1 MAFTPCSSL
10 AGNIASDCTKPRI
23 KGYESIGL
31 IFRKKD
37 VKSSIRDATNSRI
50 IKNLTFPAA
59 GTPPV
64 PTKCVGIIYN
74 PRQSPAHFNGTKT
87 EFQLESNQF
96 KKTVQFYYEGIGGQN
111 SYNVVEPLKNLN
123 DYVIILE
130 RKDKRGDGSYQVFGW
145 ESGLTATAQVYDEE
159 TGYWL
164 ITMECEEPHSEL
176 TLFDTDYAT
185 TKTLFEGL
193 KAHCYD

>member
-37 VKSSIRDATNSRI
+37 VQTSVIDATNSRI
-50 IKNLTFPAA
+50 IKNLTFPASPA
-59 GTPPV
+59 
-64 PTKCVGIIYN
+64 KSVGIIYN

-96 KKTVQFYYEGIGGQN
+96 KKTVQFYYEGIGGAN
-111 SYNVVEPLKNLN
+111 SYNVVEPLKNMN

-176 TLFDTDYAT
+176 TLFDTDYIT
-185 TKTLFEGL
+185 TKIKFEAF
-193 KAHCYD
+193 KALCY

>member
-10 AGNIASDCTKPRI
+10 AGNIASDCTNPRI

-31 IFRKKD
+31 IFRKSA
-37 VKSSIRDATNSRI
+37 VKSLIIDAVNPRI
-50 IKNLTFPAA
+50 IKSITFPEA
-59 GTPPV
+59 
-64 PTKCVGIIYN
+64 PTKSVGIIYN
-74 PRQSPAHFNGTKT
+74 PRQSPAPFNGTKT

-96 KKTVQFYYEGIGGQN
+96 KKTVQFYYEGIGGTN
-111 SYNVVEPLKNLN
+111 SFNVVEPLKNIN

-185 TKTLFEGL
+185 TKAQFEAF
-193 KAHCYD
+193 KALCY

>member
-10 AGNIASDCTKPRI
+10 AANIASDCTKPRI
-23 KGYESIGL
+23 RGYESIGL
-31 IFRKKD
+31 IFSKKN
-37 VKSSIRDATNSRI
+37 VQATIYDATNGRI
-50 IKNLTFPAA
+50 IKNLTFPA
-59 GTPPV
+59 TPA
-64 PTKCVGIIYN
+64 KSVGVIYN

-96 KKTVQFYYEGIGGQN
+96 KKTVQFYYEGIGGTN
-111 SYNVVEPLKNLN
+111 SHNVVEPLKNMN

-130 RKDKRGDGSYQVFGW
+130 RKDKRGDGTYQVFGW

-176 TLFDTDYAT
+176 TLFDTDYET
-185 TKTLFEGL
+185 TKATFEAL
-193 KAHCYD
+193 KALSY

>member
-10 AGNIASDCTKPRI
+10 AGNIASDCTNPRI

-31 IFRKKD
+31 IFRKSA
-37 VKSSIRDATNSRI
+37 VKSLIIDAVNPRI
-50 IKNLTFPAA
+50 IKSITFPEA
-59 GTPPV
+59 
-64 PTKCVGIIYN
+64 PTKSVGIIYN
-74 PRQSPAHFNGTKT
+74 PRQSPAPFNGTKT

-96 KKTVQFYYEGIGGQN
+96 KKTVQFYYEGIGGTN
-111 SYNVVEPLKNLN
+111 SFNVVEPLKNIN

-176 TLFDTDYAT
+176 TLFDTDYVT
-185 TKTLFEGL
+185 TKVKFEAF
-193 KAHCYD
+193 KALSY

>member
-37 VKSSIRDATNSRI
+37 VETFIVDATNSRI

-59 GTPPV
+59 PA
-64 PTKCVGIIYN
+64 KSVGIIYN

-96 KKTVQFYYEGIGGQN
+96 KKTVQFYYEGIGGAN
-111 SYNVVEPLKNLN
+111 SYNVVEPLKNMN

-185 TKTLFEGL
+185 TKAKFEAF
-193 KAHCYD
+193 KALSYD